1 MTELSGNV
9 VQLTTYLNMVFPSGA
24 LFLVCTPAE
33 LKKLLLHLTGELLES
48 KKEVHAARLV
58 GRNVTHGTAVWVFSQ
73 SAVFSSTGDSLC
85 PSKSPVLWLERPH
98 LTTTRGNLLLKDSL
112 ACDVSTPLD
121 RGESFISLCAAVQG
135 FMPENFVA
143 TMATMAAGLMAASY
157 RQVISACGCMGV
169 PILFGEPGSCKSEA
183 LKCCLALFGA
193 DKTHFFNSQTTVSYI
208 FDVLTSTT
216 LPIGLDDINARA
228 QDTWEELIIDAYNNT
243 VRGTRSYN
251 SEKPQSVPVMT
262 ANWRFHS
269 EKKRAH
275 TRCIYIPFTEHTDE
289 DDSTALFEELLRSR
303 ARVSRS
309 LGQIVRVCEGFASD
323 RGQTHRK
330 ETIYPQISAILS
342 GFEPR
347 FRMTFSIFTFFFL
360 EVSGSIVTFPS
371 IIVHL

>member
-1 MTELSGNV
+1 MTCVCLPTDCFVPMTELSGNV

-98 LTTTRGNLLLKDSL
+98 LNSL

-228 QDTWEELIIDAYNNT
+228 QDTWEELIIDVYNNT

-251 SEKPQSVPVMT
+251 SEKLQSVPVMT

-309 LGQIVRVCEGFASD
+309 LGQIVRVCCF
-323 RGQTHRK
+323 
-330 ETIYPQISAILS
+330 
-342 GFEPR
+342 
-347 FRMTFSIFTFFFL
+347 
-360 EVSGSIVTFPS
+360 
-371 IIVHL
+371 